1 MRPDQQL
8 ARLTGLLYLLIIL
21 CAGFAQ
27 GYVRGTLWIP
37 GDAGATIQ
45 NIAAAEG
52 LFRLGLVADLLAFLA
67 DLAVAVLLFQLLRHV
82 DFTLS
87 LMAAAFRL
95 VAHPAIGSLNLLN
108 HYLVLEVL
116 QGAGQD
122 VFADAAQ
129 GVHFLFTAHQ
139 YGYLLAGAFFGIHCL
154 LLGILLY
161 RSERFPRLL
170 GILLGLSAL
179 GYLLESFGDLLVPG
193 YEATLAMIV
202 GLTAAIGE
210 VSLAL
215 YLVVKG
221 LRSPNS

>member
-27 GYVRGTLWIP
+27 GYVRETLWIP
-37 GDAGATIQ
+37 GDAEATIQ
-45 NIAAAEG
+45 HIAAAEG

-82 DFTLS
+82 DLTLS

-116 QGAGQD
+116 QEAGQG

-129 GVHFLFTAHQ
+129 GVHFLLTAHQ

-202 GLTAAIGE
+202 GLSAAIGE

>member
-1 MRPDQQL
+1 MPSDQQL

-45 NIAAAEG
+45 HIAAAEG

-67 DLAVAVLLFQLLRHV
+67 DLAVTVLLFQLLRHV

-116 QGAGQD
+116 QGAGQG

-129 GVHFLFTAHQ
+129 GVQFLLTAHQ

-221 LRSPNS
+221 LRSPNF